1 MRIAVVHRTLYR
13 YSAPVFLEPH
23 VIRLRPR
30 EDPAQRLGSWKL
42 DIDPAPAGR
51 NEYLDQEGNCVVRAW
66 FRTPVAELSL
76 RSEFVLDTLRENPFN
91 YLLTPAD
98 QQLPMQYPPR
108 LAAALSA
115 CLPQD

>member
-1 MRIAVVHRTLYR
+1 MRITVIHRTHYR

-42 DIDPAPAGR
+42 EITPTPAGR
-51 NEYLDQEGNCVVRAW
+51 NEYLDQEGNSVVRAW
-66 FRTPVAELSL
+66 FHVPTGDLSL
-76 RSEFVLDTLRENPFN
+76 RSEFELDTVRENPFN

-98 QQLPMQYPPR
+98 MR
-108 LAAALSA
+108 
-115 CLPQD
+115 